1 MHTLSFQK
9 RIFLFLLSFIL
20 TLAFPPQLLADS
32 GKLLESPYA
41 PQIEPARFTT
51 IITNPYFSL
60 PVGKKITFQAKT
72 EEGNERVE
80 IQILPETKTVMGVET
95 ITYWDRVW
103 LNDVLVEETRDY
115 LAQDSEGNVWYFGE
129 VVDNYADGKLIDHEG
144 SWLAGEQG
152 ALPGI
157 WFPAKPQVG
166 DAYRQE
172 YLKDE
177 AEDITEIVAL
187 NQVVKT
193 EKATY
198 KDCVKTYDWTPL
210 DKESKE
216 NKYYCPEVAG
226 LVISDHIVKGTHTEL
241 IAVSQETPKPPM
253 PQETTAPQKSEQQ
266 KTFQLLLSVVIS
278 VVGVVFIW
286 KKFFEIRK

>member
-1 MHTLSFQK
+1 ML
-9 RIFLFLLSFIL
+9 LFLLCFIS
-20 TLAFPPQLLADS
+20 TFAFPPQLLADS
-32 GKLLESPYA
+32 EKLLDSPYT
-41 PQIEPARFTT
+41 PKIDPSHFTT

-60 PVGKKITFQAKT
+60 PVGKKFTYQAKT
-72 EEGNERVE
+72 EEGTERIE
-80 IQILPETKTVMGVET
+80 IQILPETKTLMGVTT

-103 LNDVLVEETRDY
+103 LNDVLVEETKDY

-129 VVDNYADGKLIDHEG
+129 VVDNYIDGELVDHKG

-157 WFPAKPQVG
+157 WFPAKPIVG
-166 DAYRQE
+166 DTYRQE
-172 YLKDE
+172 YLKGE
-177 AEDITEIVAL
+177 AEDITEVVAI

-210 DKESKE
+210 DSESKE

-226 LVISDHIVKGTHTEL
+226 LVVSDHIVKGEHTEL
-241 IAVSQETPKPPM
+241 VAVSQEMQTNAVTL
-253 PQETTAPQKSEQQ
+253 ETTEPQKSEHS
-266 KTFQLLLSVVIS
+266 KTLQLFLSVVIS
-278 VVGVVFIW
+278 IVGVIFIW
-286 KKFFEIRK
+286 KKFFVIRK